1 MSALRLVVFPVHA
14 AADLDWQVT
23 LDAEQRQHAAHLC
36 ERRRARYLNARV
48 ALRLTI
54 SELLHADPGQV
65 IIEQEPSGQLRV
77 RSEPP
82 LFASVTYAQ
91 RLGVLVVG
99 TSAVGLDYEEGAAPV
114 FWRSAVRR
122 YFCDSERTWL
132 QGRDIHTQEADFVWL
147 WTRRESLLKYRGS
160 GIRGDTRCLCSRDC
174 ANVPY
179 QHSFTL
185 AGGVGTLTGEAL
197 TVELSPEWL
206 ALCGHESFNLGFS
219 WYTAPVGMGCCV
231 KSE

>member
-1 MSALRLVVFPVHA
+1 MSAVRLVVFPVHA
-14 AADLDWQVT
+14 VADLGWQAT
-23 LDAEQRQHAAHLC
+23 LDAEQRQQAARLC

-54 SELLHADPGQV
+54 AELLHCDPGQV

-99 TSAVGLDYEEGAAPV
+99 TSAVGLDYEEGVAPV

-132 QGRDIHTQEADFVWL
+132 QGRDINTQETDFVWL

-160 GIRGDTRCLCSRDC
+160 GIRGDIRCLCSRDG
-174 ANVPY
+174 ATAPY

-185 AGGVGTLTGEAL
+185 AGGVGTLTGDAL
-197 TVELSPEWL
+197 TVELSPMWL
-206 ALCGHESFNLGFS
+206 ALCGYESFNLGFS
-219 WYTAPVGMGCCV
+219 WYAAPVGMGCCV